1 MSVTREVREE
11 VEELISR
18 LSSDEISELLEHL
31 REKFK
36 RENEE
41 LRAIYTQEK
50 CDG

>member
-18 LSSDEISELLEHL
+18 LSSDEISDLLEHL
-31 REKFK
+31 RKKFK

-41 LRAIYTQEK
+41 LRAIHTQEK